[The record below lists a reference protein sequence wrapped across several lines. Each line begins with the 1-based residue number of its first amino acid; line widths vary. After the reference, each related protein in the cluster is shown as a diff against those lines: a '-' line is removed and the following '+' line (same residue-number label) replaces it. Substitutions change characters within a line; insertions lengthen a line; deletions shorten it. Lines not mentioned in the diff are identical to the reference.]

1 MTSQRWQ
8 DLDRLFHSAL
18 ERPPEERAGFL
29 AEACGTDEVMR
40 RKVEALV
47 AAHEQSGEFLDA
59 PAFEV
64 ASSKLTLEQPG
75 SLVNRILGHY
85 KILGTLGAGGMGQVY
100 LAQDTRLG
108 RKIALKLL
116 PPEFTIDAKRVQRF
130 EQEAR
135 AASALSHP
143 NVCVIHEIGDTE
155 DGRRFITMEYI
166 EGTTLRQQLAQK
178 GLKLMEALDVAAQ
191 VASGLAV
198 AHAAGIVH
206 RDIKP
211 ENVMLRHDGLVKV
224 LDFGL
229 AKLTQQTMETDTEA
243 LMRSMVETGSGMIMG
258 TVAYMSPEQAR
269 GLAVDSRTDIWSL
282 GVLLYEMVAGRAPF
296 VGATPS
302 DMLVSILERD
312 PPIISRDTLEVP
324 AELER
329 IVRKAL
335 RKDREERY
343 QVMKDLALDLKSLKQ
358 RLEFEADLERTT
370 PPEER
375 SGGQAAATAKAAA
388 AQTSDRAVA
397 RTTSSAEY
405 VINEIKRHKRG
416 AALAVATFIIAAA
429 ALYFYFNRAPALTE
443 KDTVLLADFVNTTG
457 DAVFDGALKQALA
470 VQLEQSPF
478 LNIFPDQRV
487 QETLRHMGRSPD
499 ERVTKDVAREICER
513 QGIKAMLTGS
523 IASIGSRYV
532 IGLEAINVHTGD
544 VIAREQAEA
553 ESKEEVLSILG
564 RATTKLRGELGESLR
579 SIEKFDAPI
588 EQATTS
594 SLEALKAYSL
604 GVELNKRGEYLEMIP
619 FFKRA
624 VELDPNFAI
633 AYARL
638 SLGYYNSGQRGL
650 AAEVARKA
658 FELRE
663 RASEREKF
671 YITSRYYSDAT
682 GEVEKAIEVYELWIK
697 TYPRGDLPNTNLSRR
712 YSEIGRFDKTIE
724 QASEAIRRNPNISA
738 AYLNLGQAFTRLNRF
753 DEAREIHERAVSLK
767 LDYIWIHYGLYNLAF
782 IRGDMATMRQQ
793 IDWASGK
800 PDEYFALG
808 WQAET
813 AAFVGQARK
822 AHEFSSRAA
831 DMAMRRDVKEVAAD
845 FASAAAAREAVF
857 GLCRQAKEDTAKAL
871 AIIRSNAALRNGAVA
886 FALCGEVGQ
895 AQSLADELAEQ
906 NPKATLINAVWL
918 PSIRA
923 AIETHRNNPAQA
935 IQQLQAPIPYEA
947 AALFWPTYLRGQAY
961 LRQRAG
967 IEAAVEF
974 QKILDHRGWDPT
986 SSLYPLA
993 HLGLARA
1000 ASLTG
1005 DTATSRKAYQD
1016 FFALWKDADPDIPH
1030 LREAKQEYEKLR

>member
-1 MTSQRWQ
+1 MT
-8 DLDRLFHSAL
+8 
-18 ERPPEERAGFL
+18 
-29 AEACGTDEVMR
+29 
-40 RKVEALV
+40 
-47 AAHEQSGEFLDA
+47 LDA
-59 PAFEV
+59 GTKLGRYEIR
-64 ASSKLTLEQPG
+64 SK
-75 SLVNRILGHY
+75 I
-85 KILGTLGAGGMGQVY
+85 GAGGMGEVY
-100 LAQDTRLG
+100 LAEDTLLHR
-108 RKIALKLL
+108 RVALKLIPADL
-116 PPEFTIDAKRVQRF
+116 GTSRERLSRF
-130 EQEAR
+130 EQEAF
-135 AASALSHP
+135 AASALNHP
-143 NVCVIHEIGDTE
+143 NILTVFEIGENDS
-155 DGRRFITMEYI
+155 RRFIVTEYVDG
-166 EGTTLRQQLAQK
+166 ETLRQRMARSRLN
-178 GLKLMEALDVAAQ
+178 LREALQVEIEVAA
-191 VASGLAV
+191 ALAA
-198 AHAAGIVH
+198 AHKAGVVH

-211 ENVMLRHDGLVKV
+211 ENIMVRHDDAVVKV

-229 AKLTQQTMETDTEA
+229 AKLTERQPVTRVDTSAPTQAMVNTDPG
-243 LMRSMVETGSGMIMG
+243 VVMG
-258 TVAYMSPEQAR
+258 TAQYMSPEQAR
-269 GLAVDSRTDIWSL
+269 GHEVDARTDIWSL
-282 GVLLYEMVAGRAPF
+282 GCVIYEMVAGRAPF
-296 VGATPS
+296 EEPTTSEVVA
-302 DMLVSILERD
+302 SILSEKE
-312 PPIISRDTLEVP
+312 PPPLARYAREVP

-329 IVRKAL
+329 IVSKAL

-358 RLEFEADLERTT
+358 RLEFEAELERTT
-370 PPEER
+370 PPEGR

-388 AQTSDRAVA
+388 ERTSDRAVA
-397 RTTSSAEY
+397 PTTSSAEY
-405 VINEIKRHKRG
+405 VINEIKRHKLG
-416 AALAVATFIIAAA
+416 AALAVVTFIIATA

-443 KDTVLLADFVNTTG
+443 KDTILLADFVNTTG

-523 IASIGSRYV
+523 IARLGSRYV
-532 IGLEAINVHTGD
+532 IGLEAINAHTGD

-553 ESKEEVLSILG
+553 GSKEEVLSMLG
-564 RATTKLRGELGESLR
+564 KATTKLRGKLGESLR

-604 GVELNKRGEYLEMIP
+604 GVELNRRGRYLEMIP

-638 SLGYYNSGQRGL
+638 SLGYYTSGQRGL
-650 AAEVARKA
+650 AAEAARKA

-682 GEVEKAIEVYELWIK
+682 GEVEKAIEVYELWMK
-697 TYPRGDLPNTNLSRR
+697 TYPRSDLPHTNLSRR
-712 YSEIGRFDKTIE
+712 YFEIGRFDKTIE
-724 QASEAIRRNPNISA
+724 EASEAIRGTPNISA
-738 AYLNLGQAFTRLNRF
+738 AYLNLGHALMRLNRF
-753 DEAREIHERAVSLK
+753 DEARETYERAVSLK

-782 IRGDMATMRQQ
+782 IRGDVAAMRQR

-813 AAFVGQARK
+813 AAFAGQARK
-822 AHEFSSRAA
+822 AHEFSSRAT

-857 GLCRQAKEDTAKAL
+857 GTCLQAKEDTAKAL
-871 AIIRSNAALRNGAVA
+871 AITRSDASLRNGAVA

-895 AQSLADELAEQ
+895 AQSLADELAKQ

-923 AIETHRNNPAQA
+923 AIETHRNNPAEA

-961 LRQRAG
+961 LRQRVG

-1000 ASLTG
+1000 TALSG
-1005 DTATSRKAYQD
+1005 DTTKARKSYQD
-1016 FFALWKDADPDIPH
+1016 FFALWKDADQDI
-1030 LREAKQEYEKLR
+1030 LILQEAKQEYEKLK

>member
-1 MTSQRWQ
+1 
-8 DLDRLFHSAL
+8 
-18 ERPPEERAGFL
+18 
-29 AEACGTDEVMR
+29 
-40 RKVEALV
+40 
-47 AAHEQSGEFLDA
+47 
-59 PAFEV
+59 
-64 ASSKLTLEQPG
+64 
-75 SLVNRILGHY
+75 
-85 KILGTLGAGGMGQVY
+85 LGTLGIGGMGEVY

-116 PPEFTIDAKRVQRF
+116 PPEFTIDAERVQRF
-130 EQEAR
+130 EQEAQTASSLNQPNILTVFEIAEADSAHFIAMEFIDGETLR
-135 AASALSHP
+135 QRMTGRRLSLREALEIAMQVASAL
-143 NVCVIHEIGDTE
+143 
-155 DGRRFITMEYI
+155 
-166 EGTTLRQQLAQK
+166 
-178 GLKLMEALDVAAQ
+178 AA
-191 VASGLAV
+191 
-198 AHAAGIVH
+198 AHKAGVVH

-211 ENVMLRHDGLVKV
+211 ENIMVRHDDAVVKV

-229 AKLTQQTMETDTEA
+229 AKLAEPQQTTRAESSAPTKA
-243 LMRSMVETGSGMIMG
+243 LVHTNPGVVMG
-258 TVAYMSPEQAR
+258 TAQYMSPEQAR
-269 GLAVDSRTDIWSL
+269 GLEVDARTDIWSL
-282 GVLLYEMVAGRAPF
+282 GCVIYEMVAGHAPF
-296 VGATPS
+296 EESTTSEVVA
-302 DMLVSILERD
+302 SILSEKE
-312 PPIISRDTLEVP
+312 PPPLARYAREVP

-329 IVRKAL
+329 IVSKSL

-343 QVMKDLALDLKSLKQ
+343 QVMKDLALDLKSLKL
-358 RLEFEADLERTT
+358 RLEFEAELERTT
-370 PPEER
+370 SPERR
-375 SGGQAAATAKAAA
+375 SAGQEAATAKAAA

-397 RTTSSAEY
+397 RRTSSAEY
-405 VINEIKRHKRG
+405 VINEVKRHKLG
-416 AALAVATFIIAAA
+416 AALAVAIFIIATA

-443 KDTVLLADFVNTTG
+443 KDTILLADFVNTTG

-532 IGLEAINVHTGD
+532 IGLEAINAHTGD
-544 VIAREQAEA
+544 VIAREQVEA

-564 RATTKLRGELGESLR
+564 KATTKLRGELGESLR

-604 GVELNKRGEYLEMIP
+604 GVELNRRGKYLEMIP

-650 AAEVARKA
+650 AAEAAQKA

-712 YSEIGRFDKTIE
+712 YSEIGRFDNTIE

-738 AYLNLGQAFTRLNRF
+738 AHHNLGQALMRLNRF
-753 DEAREIHERAVSLK
+753 DEARGSYERAVSLK

-793 IDWASGK
+793 IDWVSGK
-800 PDEYFALG
+800 ADEYFALG

-813 AAFVGQARK
+813 AAFAGQARK

-845 FASAAAAREAVF
+845 LASAAAAREAVF
-857 GLCRQAKEDTAKAL
+857 GACPPAKKDTMKAL
-871 AIIRSNAALRNGAVA
+871 AITRSNASLRNGAIA

-895 AQSLADELAEQ
+895 AQSLADELAKQ

-923 AIETHRNNPAQA
+923 AIETHRNNPAEA

-986 SSLYPLA
+986 SPLYPLA
-993 HLGLARA
+993 HVGLARA
-1000 ASLTG
+1000 AVLTG
-1005 DTATSRKAYQD
+1005 DTARARRAYQD
-1016 FFALWKDADPDIPH
+1016 FFALWKDADTDIPI
-1030 LREAKQEYEKLR
+1030 LIEAKQEYEKLK